1 MAAPYQTQSSHR
13 RTPAQAVAV
22 FSPVPDIILVDR
34 EPAQEESDSRAQDWA
49 LALLVVSLL
58 GVCVLYALVNQ

>member
-13 RTPAQAVAV
+13 RTPAQPVAV